1 MVIIESEIKLVK
13 LNQPSQNIKNNGNKK
28 KNTKQNKKNRVFVEQ
43 ESEQMK
49 DNISQLSES
58 T

>member
-28 KNTKQNKKNRVFVEQ
+28 KKHKTKQKK
-43 ESEQMK
+43 SC
-49 DNISQLSES
+49 IC
-58 T
+58 